1 MRGMTIENR
10 MITVLIAL
18 AYCVWA
24 SATLVRHFAATPDAT
39 LRWLF
44 QSPAVACLIVA
55 VGLEIE
61 RRANQVRGWVESP
74 DWRRVPGLAIG
85 LQYGGMLLLAWR
97 GLWMFFSW
105 DGMFFFPAWCAVALA
120 LLRWRPRWLPCA

>member
-1 MRGMTIENR
+1 MRGMRIENR
-10 MITVLIAL
+10 LLTVLIAL

-24 SATLVRHFAATPDAT
+24 SATSIRHFAGTPDAL

-44 QSPAVACLIVA
+44 QAPVVACLLTA

-61 RRANQVRGWVESP
+61 RRASRVALDVLPSP
-74 DWRRVPGLAIG
+74 SAPGLALG

-105 DGMFFFPAWCAVALA
+105 DGMFFFPAWCAVAIA
-120 LLRWRPRWLPCA
+120 LLRWRPRWIPCA